1 MYRTALLAGLLL
13 ATALPLAANAASAAA
28 RTAQQQRMADCSA
41 KNKGLK
47 EDAFKQAQRSCLI
60 THGAPV
66 TTAAPA
72 TAAATPAMAAHT
84 ATAAVTPQQRMA
96 SCNTDASSRHLSGD
110 ARKTFM
116 SGCLR
121 SH

>member
-47 EDAFKQAQRSCLI
+47 EDAFKQAQRSCL
-60 THGAPV
+60 TPHGAPV

-72 TAAATPAMAAHT
+72 ATPAMAAHT
-84 ATAAVTPQQRMA
+84 AAAAVTPQQRMA
-96 SCNTDASSRHLSGD
+96 SCNTDASSRHLTGD